1 MRDCYLVEI
10 LRMRYYLAGGGGE
23 EQIMRCYLVNP
34 STRKYVFDDISIED
48 CNILESFIY
57 IRKNE
62 KFMELINLCKSFLL
76 DSGAFTFLK
85 QSHQNDIDWDEYVED
100 YGKFINKYDVKN
112 FFELDI
118 DTIVGLKEVERLR
131 ERLEKITNK
140 KCIPVWHKNRGTD
153 YFLKMCD
160 EYPYVAL
167 GGIAI
172 KEIPTKRFET
182 LFPWFINEAHKR
194 GTKIHGLGYTSI
206 QGMKKY
212 KFDSVD
218 STRWLHGNIGG
229 YLYKFNTNI
238 EDMEVYKNTGRLKS
252 KEGAINNFREW
263 VKFSKYAEIYL

>member
-1 MRDCYLVEI
+1 
-10 LRMRYYLAGGGGE
+10 MRYYLAGGGGK
-23 EQIMRCYLVNP
+23 EQIMKCYLVNP

-85 QSHQNDIDWDEYVED
+85 QSHKNDIDWDEYVED

-172 KEIPTKRFET
+172 KEISTKRFET

-229 YLYKFNTNI
+229 YLYKFNTKT